1 MNVARMAALSLAF
14 VVLSV
19 GRAHAYLDA
28 GSGSMLIQLL
38 FGGTAGLAV
47 LVKLYWRRLRS
58 LFGLH
63 VATSSAST
71 EVDAKRGD

>member
-1 MNVARMAALSLAF
+1 MNMAWTAALSLGF
-14 VVLSV
+14 VLLSV
-19 GRAHAYLDA
+19 ARAHAYLDA

-38 FGGTAGLAV
+38 FGGTAGLIV

-58 LFGLH
+58 LFGSH
-63 VATSSAST
+63 DATSSASS